1 MPDRFLKPFIPR
13 PGILNLKPEDPLGF
27 VTNDGMWAAIP
38 FAGKGNKG
46 FAIIHNGKHMGE
58 FKTYKQ
64 SVDFIKKQ
72 IKIQKKQTSTLE
84 EFL

>member
-1 MPDRFLKPFIPR
+1 MRERFQKPFIDR
-13 PGILNLKPEDPLGF
+13 PGILDPKPGDPQGY
-27 VTNDGMWAAIP
+27 VTNDGMWAAVP
-38 FAGKGNKG
+38 FIDKG
-46 FAIIHNGKHMGE
+46 FAIIHNGKHVAE

-84 EFL
+84 EFQ